1 MVVVFVCGGKFPL
14 FPGESNT
21 SKPLCG
27 YEQNGSITHFTL
39 ITMKVKT
46 VLTPIKF
53 LQKNDANNPVRS
65 VNITRWFTLL
75 GDSYGES
82 SFCF

>member
-1 MVVVFVCGGKFPL
+1 MNYSVVM
-14 FPGESNT
+14 
-21 SKPLCG
+21 
-27 YEQNGSITHFTL
+27 EQNGSITRLTL
-39 ITMKVKT
+39 ITMKVNT

-53 LQKNDANNPVRS
+53 LQKNDANNSVRS

-82 SFCF
+82 LFCF